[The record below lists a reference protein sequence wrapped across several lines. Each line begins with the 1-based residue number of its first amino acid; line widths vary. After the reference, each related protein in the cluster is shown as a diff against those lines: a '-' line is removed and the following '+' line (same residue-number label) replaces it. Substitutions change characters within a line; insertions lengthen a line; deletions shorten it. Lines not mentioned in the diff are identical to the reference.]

1 MTLGISTIL
10 CMMYNCVGQPRG
22 AREGV
27 APRDRV
33 ITSCQHILAQ
43 PVKFH
48 TYSVGIKNIIMSG
61 FLGCCFGQI
70 LGCLDGG
77 IRNNYGSSVHI
88 MYMKYVLYF
97 IGTRFKSNQPSV

>member
-1 MTLGISTIL
+1 M
-10 CMMYNCVGQPRG
+10 GQPHG

-27 APRDRV
+27 APRDRA

-48 TYSVGIKNIIMSG
+48 TYSVGIKNIIM
-61 FLGCCFGQI
+61 LGCCFGQI
-70 LGCLDGG
+70 LGYLDGG

-88 MYMKYVLYF
+88 MYIKYVLYF
-97 IGTRFKSNQPSV
+97 IGTRFKSNQQSV